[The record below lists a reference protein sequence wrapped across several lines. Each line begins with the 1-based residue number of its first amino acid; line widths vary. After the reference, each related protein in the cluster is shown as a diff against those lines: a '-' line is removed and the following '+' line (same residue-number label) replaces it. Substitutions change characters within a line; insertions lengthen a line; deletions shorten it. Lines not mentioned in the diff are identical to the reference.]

1 MRFDY
6 NPGEPFVPMNKG
18 EAGRGEVRRRPSS
31 CQPFGLNGIVSRT
44 NGNGDVQILIA
55 KGGQGLPK
63 GLVIAGTSSGSG
75 KTTLTLALLAALGA
89 RGYRVAPFKVGP
101 DFIDPGHHT
110 RITGT
115 ASRNLDGWMLP
126 RAYNVD
132 LYRLGSRPADMA
144 VVEGVM
150 GLYDGYDGRSEAG
163 STAQMSKWLHLPV
176 LLVVDARS
184 MARSAAAL
192 LLGFE
197 RFDPDVRFAGVIF
210 NRIGSPRH
218 LAYLKEALEGHV
230 QMPCLGGIP
239 REASIA
245 IPERHLGLHTADDHP
260 LDQTTIRHLV
270 DLVETHVDMDRL
282 AAMAEVPDR
291 SAAPSKIEAVPPQGR
306 VRIGVARDA
315 AFCFYYPDNLELL
328 EAGGAEIAFFSPLA
342 DAHLPEGVAGLYL
355 GGGYP
360 ELHAATLAENRRLR
374 KAIHA
379 RSREGMPIYAE
390 CGGFMYLCD
399 RLTDIDGTIHS
410 MAGCFPFETRM
421 LDRRRALGY
430 REIRL
435 AAPCLLGPEG
445 SVGRGHEFHY
455 SELSGDASR
464 VETVYNAA
472 RRSGQDT
479 AAAGFRVHN
488 TLGSYIH
495 LHFGSNPAMACHF
508 VEHCRAFQPER
519 TPCL

>member
-1 MRFDY
+1 M
-6 NPGEPFVPMNKG
+6 
-18 EAGRGEVRRRPSS
+18 S
-31 CQPFGLNGIVSRT
+31 
-44 NGNGDVQILIA
+44 
-55 KGGQGLPK
+55 K

-75 KTTLTLALLAALGA
+75 KTTLTLALLAALAA
-89 RGYRVAPFKVGP
+89 RGYRVAPFKIGP

-115 ASRNLDGWMLP
+115 PSRNLDGWMLP
-126 RAYNVD
+126 RAYNED
-132 LYRLGSRPADMA
+132 LYRRSGRQADMA

-163 STAQMSKWLHLPV
+163 STAQMAKWLRLPV

-197 RFDPDVRFAGVIF
+197 RFDPDVRFAGVVF

-218 LAYLKEALEGHV
+218 LAYLKEALEGRV

-260 LDQTTIRHLV
+260 LDQTTIGRLV

-282 AAMAEVPDR
+282 AAVAEVTERP
-291 SAAPSKIEAVPPQGR
+291 AAPSEIETVPPGRR

-328 EAGGAEIAFFSPLA
+328 EAGGAEIVFFSPLTEP
-342 DAHLPEGVAGLYL
+342 HLPEGIDGLYL

-360 ELHAATLAENRRLR
+360 ELHAATLAENRPLR
-374 KAIHA
+374 AAIRA
-379 RSREGMPIYAE
+379 CSRQGMPIYAE

-399 RLTDIDGTIHS
+399 RLTDISGAIHT
-410 MAGCFPFETRM
+410 MVGCFPFATRM
-421 LDRRRALGY
+421 LARRRALGY

-445 SVGRGHEFHY
+445 GVGRGHEFHY
-455 SELSGDASR
+455 SELDGDLRA
-464 VETVYNAA
+464 VQTVYGAVP
-472 RRSGQDT
+472 RSGQAAT
-479 AAAGFRVHN
+479 ADGFRVHN

-508 VEHCRAFQPER
+508 VDHCRAFQPER
-519 TPCL
+519 TPRL